1 MRNFEKD
8 FDRLLNNLKEA
19 TTILKECNLEMQKCL
34 GETKSIK
41 YVLKCKEFGRFYND
55 TVDMW
60 FNSFDSATIYPT
72 AEQAQKAY
80 EKCLE
85 EWDYND
91 TIEIVQVQLKVVE

>member
-1 MRNFEKD
+1 MKNFEKN
-8 FDRLLNNLKEA
+8 FDKAIDYLYEINQ
-19 TTILKECNLEMQKCL
+19 ILKECNLEMQKAL

-41 YVLKCKEFGRFYND
+41 YVLRCKEFGRFYND

-72 AEQAQKAY
+72 AEQAQEAY
-80 EKCLE
+80 NKCLE

-91 TIEIVQVQLKVVE
+91 EIEIVQVQLKVVE